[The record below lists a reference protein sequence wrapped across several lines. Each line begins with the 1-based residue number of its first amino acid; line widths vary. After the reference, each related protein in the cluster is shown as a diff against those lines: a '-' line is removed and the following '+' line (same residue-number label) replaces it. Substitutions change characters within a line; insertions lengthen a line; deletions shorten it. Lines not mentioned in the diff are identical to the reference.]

1 MNRELCV
8 HLNENLPSMTD
19 IFLKFVYNGISVILI
34 GAVLLS
40 VFKLLK
46 ALRKGSADEI
56 KGQLLL
62 TTLVVVIAIIL
73 FARRDWQFF
82 LF

>member
-1 MNRELCV
+1 
-8 HLNENLPSMTD
+8 MTD
-19 IFLKFVYNGISVILI
+19 ILFKITHNVTSAILI
-34 GAVLLS
+34 GAVLIS
-40 VFKLLK
+40 VFKLVRS
-46 ALRKGSADEI
+46 LRKGNADEI

-82 LF
+82 CL

>member
-1 MNRELCV
+1 
-8 HLNENLPSMTD
+8 MTD
-19 IFLKFVYNGISVILI
+19 DIFRFLHNSTSVILI

-40 VFKLLK
+40 VFKFLK
-46 ALRKGSADEI
+46 SLRKGNADEI

-82 LF
+82 CL